1 MLRSLRSSLDD
12 YWPRYLAH
20 HTHRKNRALHDLGDL
35 AVIAG
40 CLSLNPLGLAV
51 GVVTGYDPR
60 FAMSLGERLAR
71 GRAIA
76 PFHPDD
82 ARGGDPL
89 GDTYHFWANV
99 SAGLYAAGG
108 HDRVLQRRAVR
119 VSLRAGPV
127 LMSNGLDVGIALARG
142 LLEPTAVLEPRA

>member
-51 GVVTGYDPR
+51 GVVTGYG
-60 FAMSLGERLAR
+60 FAFAGHYLIE
-71 GRAIA
+71 GRKPATLE
-76 PFHPDD
+76 HPV
-82 ARGGDPL
+82 L
-89 GDTYHFWANV
+89 
-99 SAGLYAAGG
+99 AGLSK
-108 HDRVLQRRAVR
+108 RRAVR

-127 LMSNGLDVGIALARG
+127 LMSNVRERLFGSVLFYGNHARVDRLGLDVGIALARG